1 MDIEEKKRGVVD
13 AFVMATRPPLSH
25 QHRSLGWRRSSSWSF
40 SLQGSHNQVHL
51 NVPAAPPP
59 SDDGQLRR
67 RLVAQA
73 LAHVRRIEAMDLLRS
88 WMQRTY
94 GSPLLSQLTL
104 PELRQAHR
112 EILSWRSAAG

>member
-1 MDIEEKKRGVVD
+1 MDIEAKKRGVVD
-13 AFVMATRPPLSH
+13 AFVMATRPPLSQ
-25 QHRSLGWRRSSSWSF
+25 QHRSDGWRRTSWSF
-40 SLQGSHNQVHL
+40 SLQGSHNQVQL
-51 NVPAAPPP
+51 NVPATQPPT
-59 SDDGQLRR
+59 DDAQLRR

-73 LAHVRRIEAMDLLRS
+73 LAHARRIEAMELLRS
-88 WMQRTY
+88 WVQRTY

>member
-13 AFVMATRPPLSH
+13 AFVMATRPPLSQ
-25 QHRSLGWRRSSSWSF
+25 QHRSLGWQRSSSWSL
-40 SLQGSHNQVHL
+40 SVQGSNNQVHL
-51 NVPAAPPP
+51 NVPASLQPAE
-59 SDDGQLRR
+59 DAQLRR

-73 LAHVRRIEAMDLLRS
+73 LGHVRRIEAMDLLRS
-88 WMQRTY
+88 WMERTY